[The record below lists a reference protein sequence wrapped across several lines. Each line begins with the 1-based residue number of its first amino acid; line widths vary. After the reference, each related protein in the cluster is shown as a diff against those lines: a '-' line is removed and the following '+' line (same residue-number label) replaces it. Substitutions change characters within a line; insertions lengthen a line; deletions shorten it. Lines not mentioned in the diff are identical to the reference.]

1 MHVYKEEDMQR
12 KWFFTFALL
21 LILFSTLLI
30 IVPNTSAFAHN
41 GLILDTPTPTPD
53 ANAILNK
60 ANDASTQAQNLNM
73 VITIGLAIL
82 AVMLTAFALVSA
94 GLAFFGFTSFRDI
107 NSLKNRCAWTWK
119 ICGPHVTRLST
130 CVLVLD

>member
-1 MHVYKEEDMQR
+1 MER
-12 KWFFTFALL
+12 KWIFTFALL

-60 ANDASTQAQNLNM
+60 ANDASTQAQNLNT

-82 AVMLTAFALVSA
+82 AVMLTALAFVSA

-107 NSLKNRCAWTWK
+107 NSLKK
-119 ICGPHVTRLST
+119 QMRLD
-130 CVLVLD
+130 L